1 MLLAEHTDG
10 LFTQPGS
17 DNWEKARDRF
27 EMLRPLRHCEE
38 AYVLHGTTGVG
49 APFPSYEDEV
59 RMSLMNLV
67 HAMGSLARQ
76 QLAPLSMVWVGGD
89 LKNHPVPVQAWLS
102 PTRSGCHPPGQVYQ
116 W

>member
-49 APFPSYEDEV
+49 ALFPSYEDEV
-59 RMSLMNLV
+59 RMSLMKTGTCYRFSRQT
-67 HAMGSLARQ
+67 ATGSLKYG
-76 QLAPLSMVWVGGD
+76 LGGRG
-89 LKNHPVPVQAWLS
+89 P
-102 PTRSGCHPPGQVYQ
+102 
-116 W
+116 